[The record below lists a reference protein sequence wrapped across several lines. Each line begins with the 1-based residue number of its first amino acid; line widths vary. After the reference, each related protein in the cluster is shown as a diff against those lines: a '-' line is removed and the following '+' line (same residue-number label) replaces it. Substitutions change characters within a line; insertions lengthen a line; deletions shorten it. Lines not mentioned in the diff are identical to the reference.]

1 MRSSNVRS
9 VSFTF
14 HKNPNDGGVEV
25 ERKPSGKGEAT
36 SESTRKILQS
46 STRQRLQDRFD
57 QECPYSLSRD
67 QNQSSQN
74 KCNRSNSRN
83 WSDFNISLPAVQP
96 RRMLRSGADKISK
109 TLATV
114 RNSIDTLSQVSLIT
128 LILFFRSIVFL
139 FFCLFLHNCVGSS
152 LNLTT
157 ISFQRFRTSTRR
169 RYRLENESPQAVTP
183 RTRTRCML
191 GRTPTKLYSPFGIE
205 TPQSDSKSLAN
216 KENQSW
222 GGKVLTPRRR

>member
-1 MRSSNVRS
+1 MRSNNVRS

-14 HKNPNDGGVEV
+14 HKNPNEGGV
-25 ERKPSGKGEAT
+25 ERKPSGKAEAT
-36 SESTRKILQS
+36 SGSSRNILQS

-74 KCNRSNSRN
+74 RSSRSNPRN
-83 WSDFNISLPAVQP
+83 WSDFNISLPSVQP

-109 TLATV
+109 TFATV
-114 RNSIDTLSQVSLIT
+114 RNSFDTLS
-128 LILFFRSIVFL
+128 
-139 FFCLFLHNCVGSS
+139 
-152 LNLTT
+152 
-157 ISFQRFRTSTRR
+157 QRFRTSTRR
-169 RYRLENESPQAVTP
+169 RYRLENESPQTVTP

-205 TPQSDSKSLAN
+205 TPQSESNSVSN

-222 GGKVLTPRRR
+222 GGKVLTPRRSLRQRSSPYSSNWMREKGSSPF

>member
-14 HKNPNDGGVEV
+14 HKNPNEGGV
-25 ERKPSGKGEAT
+25 ERKPSGKEA
-36 SESTRKILQS
+36 SSGSSSRKILQT

-67 QNQSSQN
+67 QNQSSHSQ
-74 KCNRSNSRN
+74 NRSNRSNPRN
-83 WSDFNISLPAVQP
+83 WSDFNISLPSVQP

-109 TLATV
+109 TFATV
-114 RNSIDTLSQVSLIT
+114 RNSFDTLS
-128 LILFFRSIVFL
+128 
-139 FFCLFLHNCVGSS
+139 
-152 LNLTT
+152 
-157 ISFQRFRTSTRR
+157 QRFRTSTRR
-169 RYRLENESPQAVTP
+169 RYRLENESPQTVTP

-205 TPQSDSKSLAN
+205 TPQSESKSLSN
-216 KENQSW
+216 KENQCW
-222 GGKVLTPRRR
+222 GGKVLTPRRSLRQRSSPYSSSWMREKGSSSPF